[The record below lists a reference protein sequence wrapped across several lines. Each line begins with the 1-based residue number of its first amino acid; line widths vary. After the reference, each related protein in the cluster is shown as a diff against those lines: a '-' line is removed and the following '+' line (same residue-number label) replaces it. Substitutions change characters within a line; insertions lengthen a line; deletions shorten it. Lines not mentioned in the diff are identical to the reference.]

1 MALFLHAAMQ
11 NFQKFKELWGKK
23 YPGAVK
29 CWERNLEGIL
39 QLFDYPSAIRKLIYT
54 TNAIE
59 STNSSLRK
67 VTKKGAFESSDAV
80 YRALYLRILTLKE
93 KWDKSRVQNWTTIK
107 NELLQLPL
115 TKERMEKLI
124 FKS

>member
-1 MALFLHAAMQ
+1 MGEEIPWCCKVLGTKSGSCTAA
-11 NFQKFKELWGKK
+11 
-23 YPGAVK
+23 V
-29 CWERNLEGIL
+29 
-39 QLFDYPSAIRKLIYT
+39 QLPSAIRKLIYT

-115 TKERMEKLI
+115 TKERMEKLV

>member
-1 MALFLHAAMQ
+1 MQ
-11 NFQKFKELWGKK
+11 NFSRFKELWGKK

-29 CWERNLEGIL
+29 CWERNLDNVL

-54 TNAIE
+54 SNAIE

-67 VTKKGAFESSDAV
+67 VTKKGTFESPEAV
-80 YRALYLRILTLKE
+80 YRAMYLRILTLKE
-93 KWDKSRVQNWTTIK
+93 KWDKSRVQNWTTVK

-115 TKERMEKLI
+115 TKDRMEKLV
-124 FKS
+124 FRS

>member
-1 MALFLHAAMQ
+1 MQ

-39 QLFDYPSAIRKLIYT
+39 QLFNYPSAIRKLIYT

-67 VTKKGAFESSDAV
+67 VTKKGSFESSDAV

-115 TKERMEKLI
+115 TKERMEKLV